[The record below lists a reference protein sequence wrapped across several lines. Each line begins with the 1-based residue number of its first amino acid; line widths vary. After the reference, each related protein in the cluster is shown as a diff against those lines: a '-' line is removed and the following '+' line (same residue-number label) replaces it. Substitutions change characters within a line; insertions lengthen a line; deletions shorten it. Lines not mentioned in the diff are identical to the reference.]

1 MKKITLALALLT
13 LLSCENEETKTVT
26 CTIYL
31 NGVVWSKKTVDKCE
45 NCFAPQG
52 YTTKCE

>member
-1 MKKITLALALLT
+1 MKKTILALALLT
-13 LLSCENEETKTVT
+13 LLSCEKEETKTVT
-26 CTIYL
+26 CTTYL
-31 NGVVWSKKTVDKCE
+31 NGVVWSTKTVDKCE

>member
-1 MKKITLALALLT
+1 MKKIILALALLT